1 MSFVGRPRELE
12 ALEEHFE
19 TDAFEFLVVLGP
31 RRVGKSALLRRF
43 IEGKKA
49 VYFTSLETDTSTNL
63 RNLSRAI
70 QFGLKEP
77 EGGVF
82 VDYDAAFG
90 YLFRRSCD
98 ERIVVVFDEFPFA
111 AKTDPS
117 LASVL
122 QRLIDLHHNRSKMML
137 FLCGSP
143 VVTMEKTAL
152 NYSSPL
158 YGRRT
163 GQLRLR
169 PLNYFDAREFLPHRT
184 PEEAALLFGTVG
196 GMPGYLKQFEG
207 TGSFDEILKKTWFSE
222 SSSFSEEPANL
233 LRREVRAPEIYFPAL
248 QAIAKGASRLHEISV
263 RIGKDSAATV
273 SILRTLIELGLVVRE
288 TPYGTMVSRRSRY
301 RIADN
306 MFRFWCTFY
315 APNTPILARG
325 GTGDVV
331 LERVRPH
338 LCAYMK
344 PVFDGI
350 CRDWLWRQQVRSRTS
365 LFFRSLGRWWGLD
378 PKTKREVEI
387 DLMGEEDEHKA
398 LFAACRWEND
408 PMDTDVLEVLEDRS
422 RRLFH
427 YTERQLY
434 LFSVSGF
441 TDACRRRA
449 AELSN
454 VRLVT
459 FAEMVDE
466 ISITD

>member
-158 YGRRT
+158 YGR
-163 GQLRLR
+163 
-169 PLNYFDAREFLPHRT
+169 
-184 PEEAALLFGTVG
+184 
-196 GMPGYLKQFEG
+196 
-207 TGSFDEILKKTWFSE
+207 
-222 SSSFSEEPANL
+222 
-233 LRREVRAPEIYFPAL
+233 
-248 QAIAKGASRLHEISV
+248 
-263 RIGKDSAATV
+263 
-273 SILRTLIELGLVVRE
+273 
-288 TPYGTMVSRRSRY
+288 
-301 RIADN
+301 
-306 MFRFWCTFY
+306 
-315 APNTPILARG
+315 
-325 GTGDVV
+325 
-331 LERVRPH
+331 
-338 LCAYMK
+338 
-344 PVFDGI
+344 
-350 CRDWLWRQQVRSRTS
+350 
-365 LFFRSLGRWWGLD
+365 
-378 PKTKREVEI
+378 
-387 DLMGEEDEHKA
+387 
-398 LFAACRWEND
+398 
-408 PMDTDVLEVLEDRS
+408 
-422 RRLFH
+422 
-427 YTERQLY
+427 
-434 LFSVSGF
+434 
-441 TDACRRRA
+441 
-449 AELSN
+449 
-454 VRLVT
+454 
-459 FAEMVDE
+459 
-466 ISITD
+466 